1 MAMAHPRRR
10 LTADNAS
17 LLQRLAEGLDLS
29 PLVAPPGAWPCRRR
43 PHRRRGAPWA
53 VFACCGAPRRRL
65 RQRPPETSPEPN
77 VLRCTRRCV
86 VPGASIGSLSMAL
99 PPIPSSEPSLG
110 AQPGASLLR
119 SAERCYQFFCFFS
132 GTLMSVGLPS
142 AGLFTSSIF
151 ALSLGRLED
160 DSLGVDAEDA
170 VSALPELLRCV
181 VQAVDALPAEVSS
194 WVPFS

>member
-29 PLVAPPGAWPCRRR
+29 PLVAPPGAWPCRRSS
-43 PHRRRGAPWA
+43 HRRRYAPWA
-53 VFACCGAPRRRL
+53 VFACRRTPRRRF
-65 RQRPPETSPEPN
+65 RQRPPEAGPELD

-86 VPGASIGSLSMAL
+86 IPGASIGSPSMTL
-99 PPIPSSEPSLG
+99 PPIPGSEPSLE

-142 AGLFTSSIF
+142 AGFFTSSIF

-160 DSLGVDAEDA
+160 DSLGADAEDA
-170 VSALPELLRCV
+170 VSALPELVRCV
-181 VQAVDALPAEVSS
+181 VQTVNALPAEGSS